1 MVYFKGHRKVPLI
14 SEGNMRLAAQ
24 TATEMNKMQKALA
37 ELSEM
42 DELAARRSPFHQLH
56 PAAKLLT
63 TIVYI
68 LVTLS
73 FDKYDLSGI
82 VPMVLWP
89 VLMFTVSGVNVR
101 TCFYKLRIVL
111 PLVMAVGLFNPFF
124 DKEILVNI
132 GGVGVSGGVISMI
145 TLMLKGVFCLMASFL
160 LMATTKI
167 DSLCAALR
175 KLHVPAMMV
184 SLLQLTYRYVGV
196 MTEELAV
203 MTDAY
208 YLRAPGQKGIHIS
221 AWGSF
226 LGQLLLRSMDRA
238 QELFSSMMLRGYHEH
253 FHYADIDRFKM
264 RDALFMA
271 GCILF
276 FLILRYGSIAQ
287 LIGGLIVR

>member
-1 MVYFKGHRKVPLI
+1 
-14 SEGNMRLAAQ
+14 
-24 TATEMNKMQKALA
+24 MNKMQKALA

-42 DELAARRSPFHQLH
+42 DELAARQSPVHRLH
-56 PAAKLLT
+56 PAAKLLA
-63 TIVYI
+63 TIAYI

-89 VLMFTVSGVNVR
+89 VLMYQISGVEVR

-111 PLVMAVGLFNPFF
+111 PLVMAVGLFNPLF
-124 DKEILVNI
+124 DKEILLNI
-132 GGVGVSGGVISMI
+132 GISGGVVSMI

-175 KLHVPAMMV
+175 KLHVPAMLV

-208 YLRAPGQKGIHIS
+208 HLRAPGQKGIHIS

-238 QELFSSMMLRGYHEH
+238 QELYSSMMLRGYHDH
-253 FHYADIDRFKM
+253 FHYADIDRFRM

-276 FLILRYGSIAQ
+276 FLILRYADISQ
-287 LIGGLIVR
+287 LIGGLFVR

>member
-1 MVYFKGHRKVPLI
+1 
-14 SEGNMRLAAQ
+14 
-24 TATEMNKMQKALA
+24 MNKMQKALA

-42 DELAARRSPFHQLH
+42 DELAARRSPIHQLH

-89 VLMFTVSGVNVR
+89 VLMFTISGVNVR

-124 DKEILVNI
+124 DKEILVSI

-145 TLMLKGVFCLMASFL
+145 TLMLKGVL
-160 LMATTKI
+160 
-167 DSLCAALR
+167 
-175 KLHVPAMMV
+175 PAMMV

-208 YLRAPGQKGIHIS
+208 HLRAPGQKGIHIS

>member
-1 MVYFKGHRKVPLI
+1 MMPFIGEKA
-14 SEGNMRLAAQ
+14 SF
-24 TATEMNKMQKALA
+24 MNKMQKALA

-42 DELAARRSPFHQLH
+42 DELAAMRSPVHRLH
-56 PAAKLLT
+56 PGAKLIT
-63 TIVYI
+63 TIAYI
-68 LVTLS
+68 MITLS
-73 FDKYDLSGI
+73 FGKYDLPGL

-89 VLMFTVSGVNVR
+89 AMMFSLSGVKVR

-124 DKEILVNI
+124 DRQTILTIGNI
-132 GGVGVSGGVISMI
+132 AISGGVISMI
-145 TLMLKGVFCLMASFL
+145 TLMLKGVFSLMASFL

-175 KLHVPAMMV
+175 KLHVPAILV

-208 YLRAPGQKGIHIS
+208 HLRAPGQKGIHVS

-238 QELFSSMMLRGYHEH
+238 QELYSSMILRGYHEH
-253 FHYADIDRFKM
+253 FHYADIDRFRG
-264 RDALFMA
+264 RDALYMLVSVL
-271 GCILF
+271 LF
-276 FLILRYGSIAQ
+276 VLLRYGNISQ
-287 LIGGLIVR
+287 LVGGLIVR